1 MATWNWKYEHDNN
14 IWSFRLM
21 IILMV
26 AAALLVTLP
35 FFFPELWGPSAG
47 LMPETWTG

>member
-26 AAALLVTLP
+26 TAAVLVTVP
-35 FFFPELWGPSAG
+35 FFFPELTEGFGRGG
-47 LMPETWTG
+47 LVLYDI